1 MFCIRWAAVSLALAL
16 AGCASPPPPPI
27 VSNIQL
33 SVAAGADANPDARK
47 RASPVTVRVYAL
59 KSSAPFDAADFFS
72 LYEKDTATLGAELV
86 QREEFLLRPG
96 EEKAMPLKFGPEVKA
111 IGVMAAFRDLERARW
126 RAVHVVD
133 VGKSVELKVK
143 LSGSQIGLEHKELPL
158 PVKK

>member
-16 AGCASPPPPPI
+16 AGCASPPPPPPPI
-27 VSNIQL
+27 VSSIQL

-133 VGKSVELKVK
+133 IGKSVELKVK
-143 LSGSQIGLEHKELPL
+143 LSGSQISLEHKELP
-158 PVKK
+158 VKK

>member
-1 MFCIRWAAVSLALAL
+1 MFCIRWAAVLLALAL
-16 AGCASPPPPPI
+16 AGCASPPPPPV

-33 SVAAGADANPDARK
+33 SIAASADANPDARK

-96 EEKAMPLKFGPEVKA
+96 EEKAIPLKFGPEVKA

-133 VGKSVELKVK
+133 IGKSVELKVK
-143 LSGSQIGLEHKELPL
+143 LSGSQISLEHKELP
-158 PVKK
+158 VKK